1 MPRPEFRVFI
11 GKLPKTATEEEVQ
24 ALCGANQPAEI
35 TLCSDA
41 GWTYQF
47 AIAFFHETSVAEA
60 AVQTANG
67 KVVDETSIFACEL
80 SKEEQAAKSIIVQNL
95 PIEANEE
102 MLQDIFN
109 DYQPRD
115 FGKRTEA
122 WGFAVLRFSEANA
135 ALAATNDI
143 NGLSMGE
150 SVLQVRPRAPAGLAE
165 HCRLTHCSLGRSSQV
180 RWIGRAEE
188 ILLEKEIRR
197 LKRAQYSA
205 EAKREVVV
213 GNLPMTASQTDL
225 ESLFGSPQSPFAPTS
240 CDVKRNAD
248 GLSWGFAVLEFAESA
263 QAWEVIEAM
272 AQGTTLGEPP
282 RELRVVKLYGK
293 DKPKPKP
300 PPQPP
305 AEPKPQEPEPPK
317 EPAPEAQK
325 KKMMLMRKLKA
336 TAKVA
341 GTASRVQSLTKA
353 KINDPKMSLN
363 NRIKALEEEVGKW
376 ANTGP
381 GSIFKSLE
389 ARLMH
394 LETELRDATSKVDA
408 VRTVRGDEM
417 LMESLRTFISDEG
430 LGGSSEAPV
439 SVDTEKIKLECTQLL
454 MQELETIGL
463 LIQGQDGAF
472 EVSDAIM
479 GSSVLALIEPLKD
492 QLNSAS
498 AQILEHKASI
508 ERKLEKEELKTMCE
522 TVTGDA
528 SVALNPLLNIKL
540 YVDEKDE
547 EVMQSRA
554 DKASVDK
561 RITALSKTL
570 QTDLEEATSSQR
582 AEVQEALSE
591 VNSNVG
597 GLEGKVEV
605 LERDVA
611 LVKDKVSNDPLPAL
625 IEEQKKREKDI
636 YEYIEGQM
644 ARFGLQQEDIAR
656 VTATLDEKPSEKQVR
671 AMMASLHDKLQSK
684 YGNSDAIAMMVESL
698 KLDVRRKTTRDDVLR
713 LVGASVKEMADQLKL
728 PDDTLMAGRL
738 QFRCLVC
745 SACPRV
751 SFRFLAAR

>member
-1 MPRPEFRVFI
+1 
-11 GKLPKTATEEEVQ
+11 
-24 ALCGANQPAEI
+24 
-35 TLCSDA
+35 
-41 GWTYQF
+41 
-47 AIAFFHETSVAEA
+47 
-60 AVQTANG
+60 
-67 KVVDETSIFACEL
+67 
-80 SKEEQAAKSIIVQNL
+80 
-95 PIEANEE
+95 
-102 MLQDIFN
+102 
-109 DYQPRD
+109 
-115 FGKRTEA
+115 
-122 WGFAVLRFSEANA
+122 
-135 ALAATNDI
+135 
-143 NGLSMGE
+143 
-150 SVLQVRPRAPAGLAE
+150 
-165 HCRLTHCSLGRSSQV
+165 
-180 RWIGRAEE
+180 
-188 ILLEKEIRR
+188 
-197 LKRAQYSA
+197 
-205 EAKREVVV
+205 
-213 GNLPMTASQTDL
+213 
-225 ESLFGSPQSPFAPTS
+225 
-240 CDVKRNAD
+240 
-248 GLSWGFAVLEFAESA
+248 
-263 QAWEVIEAM
+263 
-272 AQGTTLGEPP
+272 
-282 RELRVVKLYGK
+282 
-293 DKPKPKP
+293 
-300 PPQPP
+300 
-305 AEPKPQEPEPPK
+305 
-317 EPAPEAQK
+317 
-325 KKMMLMRKLKA
+325 
-336 TAKVA
+336 
-341 GTASRVQSLTKA
+341 
-353 KINDPKMSLN
+353 
-363 NRIKALEEEVGKW
+363 
-376 ANTGP
+376 
-381 GSIFKSLE
+381 
-389 ARLMH
+389 
-394 LETELRDATSKVDA
+394 
-408 VRTVRGDEM
+408 
-417 LMESLRTFISDEG
+417 
-430 LGGSSEAPV
+430 
-439 SVDTEKIKLECTQLL
+439 
-454 MQELETIGL
+454 
-463 LIQGQDGAF
+463 
-472 EVSDAIM
+472 M

-605 LERDVA
+605 IERDIA
-611 LVKDKVSNDPLPAL
+611 QVKDKVSNDPLPAL

-745 SACPRV
+745 NHALPQMHDNMAEKVIHAGVTPESSAREPSAV
-751 SFRFLAAR
+751 PTMFRQPNQLVLATYPNGRAGALRPLQRQQAASVPTMGADGTADQSLARRQSKSSRRAQTASGARPDM